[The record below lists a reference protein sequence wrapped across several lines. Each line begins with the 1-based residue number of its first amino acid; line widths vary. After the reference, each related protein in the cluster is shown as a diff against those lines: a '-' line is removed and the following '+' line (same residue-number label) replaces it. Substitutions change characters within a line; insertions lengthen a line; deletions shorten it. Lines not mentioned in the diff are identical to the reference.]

1 MGDEGVVYSFAKI
14 NFDPRTQLTNKELQ
28 IRADSLAF
36 SKYKFE
42 IRERAKY
49 NAKRKFLWFMAIVK
63 CKVFV
68 TRLKKKWLESKE
80 NARVEREE
88 RELEARQRLDS
99 SVNYNSNMGN
109 NLRSKLRKN
118 LNTSVAMM
126 QK

>member
-1 MGDEGVVYSFAKI
+1 MRYTDQNMGDDGVVYSFAKI

-68 TRLKKKWLESKE
+68 TRLKKKLQESKK
-80 NARVEREE
+80 NA
-88 RELEARQRLDS
+88 
-99 SVNYNSNMGN
+99 
-109 NLRSKLRKN
+109 
-118 LNTSVAMM
+118 
-126 QK
+126 

>member
-1 MGDEGVVYSFAKI
+1 M
-14 NFDPRTQLTNKELQ
+14 
-28 IRADSLAF
+28 AF

-99 SVNYNSNMGN
+99 SVNYNSNVAN
-109 NLRSKLRKN
+109 NLRSKFRR
-118 LNTSVAMM
+118 AA
-126 QK
+126 

>member
-1 MGDEGVVYSFAKI
+1 
-14 NFDPRTQLTNKELQ
+14 
-28 IRADSLAF
+28 LAF

-80 NARVEREE
+80 NARVEKEE
-88 RELEARQRLDS
+88 REFEARQRLDS
-99 SVNYNSNMGN
+99 SMNFGAQLGKNTRA
-109 NLRSKLRKN
+109 NLQRQR
-118 LNTSVAMM
+118 
-126 QK
+126 